1 MYVDPHPLS
10 KDFPDR
16 CEELRYLRQ
25 TSASFARLVEEYE
38 ALDKRI
44 CRIEGGTENMDDLQL
59 NALKQERVVMKDDI
73 ARQLKKAL
81 GNNSGS

>member
-1 MYVDPHPLS
+1 MHVDPHSLT
-10 KDFPDR
+10 KDFPDK
-16 CEELRYLRQ
+16 CEELRRLRQ
-25 TSASFARLVEEYE
+25 MDASFARLVEDYE

-73 ARQLKKAL
+73 ARQLRRAL
-81 GNNSGS
+81 DNGGGG